1 VSAPSSE
8 PLSKADFRALRDL
21 VSGRIELVPEPVR
34 ARLLDGGWAAEDA
47 GVYGLTDRGRDFM
60 RKVPPEDL
68 SAWYAPALF
77 ALAASLFACDPG
89 PQFQAAAAALDEG
102 GLEAGA
108 LDEGGLEAGEEHLDA
123 GGAVDARD
131 EDALDAGGELDARDE
146 EHLDAGGA
154 LDARDEEA
162 LDAGVP
168 LDARDEEPLDA
179 GGVLDARDEE
189 ALDAGVPLDA
199 RDEEPLDAGPMC
211 PPGQVMH
218 VDGMGQTFCDAVA
231 IGTYSAQ
238 LLKDACAAFA
248 AATPGAVC
256 AGSPPEGC
264 ALSSTAT
271 VSTPTIAACIVWSS
285 NGHVRDAGSGLCAC
299 PAATDPAWY

>member
-1 VSAPSSE
+1 MSAPPSE

-102 GLEAGA
+102 GLEAG
-108 LDEGGLEAGEEHLDA
+108 
-123 GGAVDARD
+123 
-131 EDALDAGGELDARDE
+131 E